1 MEVHVPGLV
10 WAAATFACAIAVR
23 LLPDRPPPQTIVDQY
38 LHIPSTFPVRLSN
51 RGLHRPMTGA
61 ASGMS
66 KEMQPYAVAG
76 VRPPRR
82 SMRTFS
88 RKLTWL
94 GVAFVLMA
102 VLSPIT
108 V

>member
-10 WAAATFACAIAVR
+10 WAAGAFAFAVVVR
-23 LLPDRPPPQTIVDQY
+23 LLPDRPPPRTIVDQY

-66 KEMQPYAVAG
+66 KEMQPYSVAG

-82 SMRTFS
+82 SMRTMS
-88 RKLTWL
+88 NKLAWL
-94 GVAFVLMA
+94 GIAFVLMA
-102 VLSPIT
+102 VLSPFT
-108 V
+108 A